1 MHLLTIC
8 FYNQKMPIEKIINFF
23 SRFES
28 SLVGAALENVFSRG
42 HAVLPFFVPSLESGG
57 SLSESGRVVEQ
68 AELKGTRELRPDEI
82 ATAERDRPAGPQTAP
97 DSPPPPRAKVRQL
110 QRPRKRPR
118 RCDVCEKDFKS
129 IGKMQAH
136 RYV

>member
-1 MHLLTIC
+1 MLT
-8 FYNQKMPIEKIINFF
+8 EEIINFS

-42 HAVLPFFVPSLESGG
+42 HAVLPFLVPSLESGG

-82 ATAERDRPAGPQTAP
+82 ATAERDRRPFPQTAP
-97 DSPPPPRAKVRQL
+97 DSPPSPPRAKVRQL